1 MYGKRGR
8 GQEGNEY
15 MSGLCSLLVYSR
27 EESVVLYCKAGEC
40 MGRGVGAGSPVNAW
54 GSGRGQE

>member
-1 MYGKRGR
+1 
-8 GQEGNEY
+8 
-15 MSGLCSLLVYSR
+15 MSRSKENYKEDGLTYLCSR

-40 MGRGVGAGSPVNAW
+40 MGRGEGAGSPVNAW